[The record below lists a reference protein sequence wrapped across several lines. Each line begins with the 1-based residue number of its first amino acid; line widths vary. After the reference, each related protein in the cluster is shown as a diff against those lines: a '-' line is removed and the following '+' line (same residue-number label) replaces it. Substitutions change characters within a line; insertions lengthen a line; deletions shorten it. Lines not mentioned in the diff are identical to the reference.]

1 MMMNKIATIN
11 FVSVTFYIPPCDG
24 FNTFLSENEDRKK
37 TLRKKTPFFT
47 EKLHPVLKIF
57 ISHWH
62 WSFYKCNETI

>member
-37 TLRKKTPFFT
+37 NIDKEDTIFYRKTSPC
-47 EKLHPVLKIF
+47 LKDI
-57 ISHWH
+57 
-62 WSFYKCNETI
+62 Y

>member
-37 TLRKKTPFFT
+37 IEKEDTIFYRKTSPC
-47 EKLHPVLKIF
+47 LKDI
-57 ISHWH
+57 
-62 WSFYKCNETI
+62 Y